1 MKYVCVQNTEIAQN
15 KKDALEMA
23 NRLFERGKEYADFV
37 RYSDL
42 GYAFTIKRD
51 WMKYEKFDLYEVKGG
66 YNETPSY
73 FDTYENALKEYLSR
87 VKLTRNGF
95 NIEVILSGRDMRS
108 HAFVTLQ
115 WVIIPWKQRLNPF
128 PGGHPPNTF

>member
-1 MKYVCVQNTEIAQN
+1 
-15 KKDALEMA
+15 
-23 NRLFERGKEYADFV
+23 
-37 RYSDL
+37 
-42 GYAFTIKRD
+42 
-51 WMKYEKFDLYEVKGG
+51 MKYEKFDLYKVKGG

-115 WVIIPWKQRLNPF
+115 WVIIP
-128 PGGHPPNTF
+128 